1 MISEYELNLKI
12 KEAKDYLAKRITET
26 PEFGIILGSG
36 LGGLADL
43 AQEAQIIKY
52 EDIPHFPRV
61 TVAGH
66 SGRLIVGKM
75 ASKHV
80 MLLQGRFHYYEGYDM
95 NEVTFPVRL
104 MQAIGIKNLIVTNAA
119 GGINKDYGA
128 GDLVVIKDHI
138 HLMGTN
144 PLRGSNLSDH
154 GTRFPDL
161 SEAYNLEWRNT
172 ALNLMNEIGL
182 EPKEGV
188 YAAVSG
194 PSYETPAEIRYLRTI
209 GADLVGMSTAPEVIV
224 ANHGG
229 MKVLG
234 ISCVTNMA
242 AGVLPE
248 KLCHDEVIATTE
260 RVKKQFVLFVQTLIG
275 ALEV

>member
-1 MISEYELNLKI
+1 MITEQELNKKI
-12 KEAKDYLAKRITET
+12 QEAKEYLSARITVT

-36 LGGLADL
+36 LGKLADL
-43 AQEAQIIKY
+43 AEDSIVIKY
-52 EDIPHFPRV
+52 EDIPHFPV
-61 TVAGH
+61 STVAGH
-66 SGRLIVGKM
+66 SGKLIVGKI
-75 ASKHV
+75 ASKTV
-80 MLLQGRFHYYEGYDM
+80 MMMQGRFHYYEGYEM

-104 MQAIGIKNLIVTNAA
+104 MQVLGIKNLVVTNAA
-119 GGINKDYGA
+119 GGVNKEYKP
-128 GDLVVIKDHI
+128 GDLVLIEDHLN
-138 HLMGTN
+138 LMGVN
-144 PLRGSNLSDH
+144 PLRGANLSDL
-154 GTRFPDL
+154 GARFPDL
-161 SEAYNLEWRNT
+161 SEAYSHEWREK
-172 ALNLMNEIGL
+172 ALNLMPKVGL
-182 EPKEGV
+182 EPKQGI

-248 KLCHDEVIATTE
+248 KLSHSEVIATTQRIE
-260 RVKKQFVLFVQTLIG
+260 QQFVGFVKSLIG
-275 ALEV
+275 ILD

>member
-1 MISEYELNLKI
+1 MISEHELNRRI
-12 KEAKDYLAKRITET
+12 QDAKEYLSERITVT

-43 AQEAQIIKY
+43 AEESQIFKY
-52 EDIPHFPRV
+52 EDIPHFPTA

-66 SGRLIVGKM
+66 SGKLIVGKL
-75 ASKHV
+75 ASKNV
-80 MLLQGRFHYYEGYDM
+80 MLLQGRFHYYEGYEM

-104 MQAIGIKNLIVTNAA
+104 MQVMGIKKLIVTNAA
-119 GGINKDYGA
+119 GGINREYSA
-128 GDLVVIKDHI
+128 GDLVLIKDHI
-138 HLMGTN
+138 NLMGMN
-144 PLRGSNLSDH
+144 PLRGANLSNH

-161 SEAYNLEWRNT
+161 SQAYDLGWRDK
-172 ALNLMNEIGL
+172 ALSLMQEIGL
-182 EPKEGV
+182 EPKQGV

-224 ANHGG
+224 ANHSG

-234 ISCVTNMA
+234 
-242 AGVLPE
+242 
-248 KLCHDEVIATTE
+248 K
-260 RVKKQFVLFVQTLIG
+260 IG
-275 ALEV
+275 RAHV

>member
-1 MISEYELNLKI
+1 MISEQELNKKI
-12 KEAKDYLAKRITET
+12 QEAKGYLNERITVT

-36 LGGLADL
+36 LGKLADL
-43 AQEAQIIKY
+43 AENSIVIKY
-52 EDIPHFPRV
+52 EDIPHFPV
-61 TVAGH
+61 STVAGH
-66 SGRLIVGKM
+66 SGKLIVGKI
-75 ASKHV
+75 ASKTV
-80 MLLQGRFHYYEGYDM
+80 MMMQGRFHYYEGYEM

-104 MQAIGIKNLIVTNAA
+104 MQVLGIKNLIVTNAA
-119 GGINKDYGA
+119 GGVNKEYKP
-128 GDLVVIKDHI
+128 GDLVLIEDHLN
-138 HLMGTN
+138 LMGVN
-144 PLRGSNLSDH
+144 PLRGANVSDF
-154 GTRFPDL
+154 GPRFPDL
-161 SEAYNLEWRNT
+161 SEAYDHKWREK
-172 ALNLMNEIGL
+172 AIELMPTMGL
-182 EPKEGV
+182 EPKRGV

-248 KLCHDEVIATTE
+248 KLSHNEVIATTQRIE
-260 RVKKQFVLFVQTLIG
+260 QQFVGFVKSLISI
-275 ALEV
+275 LD

>member
-1 MISEYELNLKI
+1 MITEQELNKKI
-12 KEAKDYLAKRITET
+12 QEAKEYLSKKIDVT

-36 LGGLADL
+36 LGKLADL
-43 AQEAQIIKY
+43 AEDSIVIKY
-52 EDIPHFPRV
+52 EDITHFPV
-61 TVAGH
+61 STVAGH
-66 SGRLIVGKM
+66 SGKLIVGKI
-75 ASKHV
+75 ASKTV
-80 MLLQGRFHYYEGYDM
+80 MMMQGRFHYYEGYEM

-104 MQAIGIKNLIVTNAA
+104 MQVLGIKNLVVTNAA
-119 GGINKDYGA
+119 GGVNKEYKP
-128 GDLVVIKDHI
+128 GDLVLIQDHLN
-138 HLMGTN
+138 LMGVN
-144 PLRGSNLSDH
+144 PLRGANLSDL
-154 GTRFPDL
+154 GARFPDL
-161 SEAYNLEWRNT
+161 SEAYSHEWREK
-172 ALNLMNEIGL
+172 ALNLMPKVGL
-182 EPKEGV
+182 EPKQGV

-248 KLCHDEVIATTE
+248 KLSHSEVIATTQRIE
-260 RVKKQFVLFVQTLIG
+260 QQFVGFVKSLISV
-275 ALEV
+275 LD

>member
-1 MISEYELNLKI
+1 MITEQELNKKI
-12 KEAKDYLAKRITET
+12 QEAKEYLSARITVT

-36 LGGLADL
+36 LGKLADL
-43 AQEAQIIKY
+43 AEDSIVIKY
-52 EDIPHFPRV
+52 EDIPHFPV
-61 TVAGH
+61 STVAGH
-66 SGRLIVGKM
+66 SGKLIVGKI
-75 ASKHV
+75 ASKTV
-80 MLLQGRFHYYEGYDM
+80 MMMQGRFHYYEGYEM

-104 MQAIGIKNLIVTNAA
+104 MQVLGIKNLVVTNAA
-119 GGINKDYGA
+119 GGVNKEYKP
-128 GDLVVIKDHI
+128 GDLVLIEDHFN
-138 HLMGTN
+138 LMGVN
-144 PLRGSNLSDH
+144 PLRGANLSDL
-154 GTRFPDL
+154 GARFPDL
-161 SEAYNLEWRNT
+161 SEAYSHEWREK
-172 ALNLMNEIGL
+172 ALNLMPKVGL
-182 EPKEGV
+182 EPKQGI

-248 KLCHDEVIATTE
+248 KLSHSEVIATTQRIE
-260 RVKKQFVLFVQTLIG
+260 QQFVGFVKSLIG
-275 ALEV
+275 ILD